1 MSTAVQEAPSP
12 VAPQVRQTRRFFIA
26 VGVFMTLIVVVGFWR
41 SYFGPLIRG
50 TIDQPL
56 LIHVHAAVF
65 MGWIALFITQV
76 TLAAKGRLRWHQKVG
91 TIGMWYGVVLVAVG
105 LLTGVIRSADR
116 VIAGG
121 NAAQLL
127 YVASLDM
134 ALFAPFFAAA
144 VFYRR
149 RPQLHKRLM
158 LVAAT
163 ILLVAAV
170 ARFPFYPAGPLRIH
184 LRMMLWSV
192 PILAAI
198 AYDFRNKLGLHAV
211 YICGLAGLAFRN
223 YSVALSQTDGWLAVT
238 DWVTGWVL

>member
-105 LLTGVIRSADR
+105 LLGSSDR
-116 VIAGG
+116 RTV
-121 NAAQLL
+121 
-127 YVASLDM
+127 
-134 ALFAPFFAAA
+134 
-144 VFYRR
+144 
-149 RPQLHKRLM
+149 
-158 LVAAT
+158 
-163 ILLVAAV
+163 
-170 ARFPFYPAGPLRIH
+170 
-184 LRMMLWSV
+184 
-192 PILAAI
+192 
-198 AYDFRNKLGLHAV
+198 
-211 YICGLAGLAFRN
+211 
-223 YSVALSQTDGWLAVT
+223 
-238 DWVTGWVL
+238 